1 MCRLFSIRL
10 NVFRRLIITIF
21 TQIYLLRPLVC
32 QKASIQIMAEETYD
46 KKQFKNSNTVYKNRY
61 LSVCCLHQLRPF
73 MIIECKIVV
82 LRGLPSI
89 SIFMTTFKYTNIPEN
104 IKKVPFNFVLL
115 SPELSK
121 TRQAKLKLI
130 LKQNYV
136 KRPRLFSITL

>member
-1 MCRLFSIRL
+1 MI
-10 NVFRRLIITIF
+10 
-21 TQIYLLRPLVC
+21 
-32 QKASIQIMAEETYD
+32 
-46 KKQFKNSNTVYKNRY
+46 YKNRY

-89 SIFMTTFKYTNIPEN
+89 SIFMTKFKYTNIPEN
-104 IKKVPFNFVLL
+104 VKKKAPFNFVLL